1 MNVLILGAAG
11 FIGTN
16 LVKKIKDRY
25 KITAYDQNQA
35 ALERLYKLANREITI
50 KSGNILYNS
59 DLDDILQGQEIIYHL
74 ISTTVPATSNKNI
87 SQELCDNVE
96 AMAKFLDA
104 CIAHKVKK
112 IVFLSSGGTVYGVQN
127 SFPIREGA
135 GEYPISSYG
144 TQKLMNEKLI
154 YLYHHIYGIDYRI
167 IRLSN
172 PYGPYQNPR
181 GVQGVVTKTIY
192 KALKGERIDVF
203 GDGSVVRDY
212 IYIEDAIDAMIK
224 IAEGDTRD
232 TLFNVGC
239 GRGTSLSELFRLIE
253 KNLGIPLRL
262 SYLPC
267 REVDVPVNYL
277 DIERYESCFG
287 EINRTSWEEGIRK
300 TAGYLQDYING
311 EGLDEKGFL

>member
-16 LVKKIKDRY
+16 LVKKLKDRY
-25 KITAYDQNQA
+25 KITAYDRNKP
-35 ALERLYKLANREITI
+35 ALERLYKLANGKINI
-50 KSGNILYNS
+50 KVGNLLYSS
-59 DLDDILQGQEIIYHL
+59 DLNDILQGQDIIYHL

-96 AMAKFLDA
+96 AMAKFLDI
-104 CIAHKVKK
+104 CIAHKVEK

-154 YLYHHIYGIDYRI
+154 YLYHHIYGLDYRI

-172 PYGPYQNPR
+172 PYGPYQNPN

-192 KALKGERIDVF
+192 KALKGENIDVF
-203 GDGSVVRDY
+203 GNGSVVRDY
-212 IYIEDAIDAMIK
+212 IYIDDAIDAIIK
-224 IAEGDTRD
+224 IAEGNIKEP
-232 TLFNVGC
+232 LFNVGC
-239 GRGTSLSELFRLIE
+239 GRGTSLTELFQLIE

-262 SYLPC
+262 SYLPN

-277 DIERYESCFG
+277 DIGRYESYFG
-287 EINRTSWEEGIRK
+287 EMNRTGWEDGIRK
-300 TAGYLQDYING
+300 TAAYLQDYING
-311 EGLDEKGFL
+311 KVLDEKRFF